1 MAVKSKRKGSE
12 ECALDMTPMIDVVF
26 QLIIFFV
33 VTLKAA
39 SDMNKDIILEYGVNG
54 PKFEEKEIPP
64 LIIEVAQNGRISINN
79 ATLTPAMLASILNQ
93 RVERL
98 GTNFPLL
105 IRADKRTHHEKVRE
119 VMNVCTARGL
129 WKISFV
135 ALIEKKGK

>member
-1 MAVKSKRKGSE
+1 MAKKSNRKGSE

-33 VTLKAA
+33 VTLKAS
-39 SDMNKDIILEYGVNG
+39 SDMNKDIVLEYGKNG
-54 PKFEEKEIPP
+54 PKLEEKEIPP
-64 LIIEVAQNGRISINN
+64 LIIEVDRTGRVSINN
-79 ATLTPAMLASILNQ
+79 ATMAPAMLALILNQ
-93 RVERL
+93 RIDRL

-105 IRADKRTHHEKVRE
+105 IRADKRTPHEKVRE

-135 ALIEKKGK
+135 ALIEQKTK